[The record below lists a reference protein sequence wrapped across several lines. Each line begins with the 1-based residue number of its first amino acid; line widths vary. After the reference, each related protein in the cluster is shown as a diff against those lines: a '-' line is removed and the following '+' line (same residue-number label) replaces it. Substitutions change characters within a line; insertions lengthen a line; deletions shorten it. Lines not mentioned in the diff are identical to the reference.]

1 MFSRIKG
8 AIDRSIAEEQARQK
22 ALAEQRSTARSPSA
36 SGQRQRSV
44 SRTNSTNSSARRKIK
59 KPSQDISNGDGAVNP
74 DPAVFEAAFV
84 LDDDDTESQLAPSEK
99 TVVGSLSDNE
109 KDHSTA
115 TQNEEKKDQAG
126 VGEDVNSKADA
137 PPAPAELPLH
147 IKSKLRKLE
156 KLEATYPE
164 LLRSYRIAHGR
175 ATSIEPFER
184 ALRENT
190 PLTTIKDPTALVEYL
205 NQLNLKGDM
214 VMEEFKRVSAE
225 KDNFKKKFEEADKEL
240 TTLKDEVAAL
250 KAAKAEAPIQ
260 INTRAGSTSEEKKGD
275 DDIKQ
280 ATSPSASKSPV
291 SSILGVFS
299 PRQKP
304 AAIDESKDLSEDMFS
319 YDEEIPHLQ
328 AEVASK
334 SEEIAKL
341 TTEINILKEELTV
354 AKENSA
360 GLVESL
366 EKATRELNDS
376 RDEAATRETM
386 QAELDAKN
394 AEISSL
400 TEKLEQT
407 QSTLRSLE
415 INLED
420 ERSRAA
426 STIKEQEAK
435 LQASLSE
442 SVESDEFKKL
452 KEAKSQLE
460 VQIRD
465 LTSEIES
472 LKKARAESDEKIK
485 QLNKQIQST
494 PQVPPSISDLPGTPT
509 PAAGGSKK
517 KNKKKKKGG
526 AAADTTEASAHGT
539 SDRTQSSPPESPDL
553 EALKVEVANLRD
565 EISRKDT
572 QIERL
577 SKQRKT
583 EEDLK
588 EEIESMQESLLNIGH
603 DHVEA
608 KEKIKSLE
616 SEKAELKSRISELE
630 KEIATVTS
638 NTEANTRLQA
648 DYDSMKAEFDE
659 LKIKSQT
666 LQSDLGAAQQL
677 AQSRYKDLTDLR
689 EVLTKAQP
697 ELRSL
702 RQESATLKITKE
714 ELSSKQAELR
724 ALEKR
729 EKDLKNEVARAQ
741 RLASDREAE
750 IKLLNEKLA
759 AEKTSR
765 AKLEDEKRVAGRD
778 YRRAEAEKIELSAK
792 AEKAG
797 RELESLQSELS
808 ALRPQVKQ
816 LEDEVAKLKKEK
828 AATRE
833 EMELKVQQFNNAQG
847 LLSSM
852 RDQTAELSIQLKE
865 AQGQIESLEEELAE
879 VQKHLSERTREG
891 ETMRR
896 MLADVDERADAKIRD
911 MRARMEAA
919 VEERDRIEDEL
930 STLARRR
937 ARESEELKAKVREF
951 EREIRTLSNEK
962 EELEAREREWR
973 RRREELEQVEEK
985 ATAEVDDLRAAVTNL
1000 RSALDASEQQ
1010 VREAEKQRA
1019 DLRKL
1024 LDEAKG
1030 RYEKANKELKSIQA
1044 RFGVG
1049 GSATNVAS
1057 SGRSSIDSTRSGIN
1071 GAASGAASS
1080 VPDTMYLKT
1089 ILLQFLEVKDEKVR
1103 SQLVP
1108 VLGKL
1113 LRFDR

>member
-1 MFSRIKG
+1 MASG
-8 AIDRSIAEEQARQK
+8 PVVIAEEQARQR

-44 SRTNSTNSSARRKIK
+44 SRTNRTNSSARRKIRRA
-59 KPSQDISNGDGAVNP
+59 SQNISNGDGPVNP

-84 LDDDDTESQLAPSEK
+84 LDDDDAEFTSAQPAESEK
-99 TVVGSLSDNE
+99 VVGGTSSGNE
-109 KDHSTA
+109 KEDSTVA
-115 TQNEEKKDQAG
+115 KNEEKKDQAG
-126 VGEDVNSKADA
+126 GGEDVSPKAGA
-137 PPAPAELPLH
+137 SPAPAELPLH
-147 IKSKLRKLE
+147 VKSKLRKLE

-214 VMEEFKRVSAE
+214 VMEEFKRVSTE
-225 KDNFKKKFEEADKEL
+225 KDNYKKKFEEAEKEL
-240 TTLKDEVAAL
+240 ATLRDEVATL
-250 KAAKAEAPIQ
+250 KAARVEVPIRTDTTTQ
-260 INTRAGSTSEEKKGD
+260 VESASEEKNGD
-275 DDIKQ
+275 VDIQQ

-299 PRQKP
+299 PKQNP
-304 AAIDESKDLSEDMFS
+304 AANDESKELSEDMFS
-319 YDEEIPHLQ
+319 YDEEIPQLQ

-341 TTEINILKEELTV
+341 TSEINILKEELVV

-376 RDEAATRETM
+376 RDEAATREAV
-386 QAELDAKN
+386 QAQLDARN
-394 AEISSL
+394 AEVSSL

-407 QSTLRSLE
+407 ELTLRTLE
-415 INLED
+415 TNLED
-420 ERSRAA
+420 EKSRAA
-426 STIKEQEAK
+426 SAMKEHEAK
-435 LQASLSE
+435 LQASLSAKA
-442 SVESDEFKKL
+442 ESDEFEKL
-452 KEAKSQLE
+452 KEVKSELE
-460 VQIRD
+460 VKIRD
-465 LTSEIES
+465 LTSEIDS
-472 LKKARAESDEKIK
+472 LKKAKSESDEKIK
-485 QLNKQIQST
+485 ELNKQIQST
-494 PQVPPSISDLPGTPT
+494 SNQVLSSASDLPNTSTPT
-509 PAAGGSKK
+509 AS
-517 KNKKKKKGG
+517 G
-526 AAADTTEASAHGT
+526 AATAETVEIGT
-539 SDRTQSSPPESPDL
+539 SDRAQPSPLESPEV
-553 EALKVEVANLRD
+553 EALKVE
-565 EISRKDT
+565 DT
-572 QIERL
+572 QIEHLR
-577 SKQRKT
+577 
-583 EEDLK
+583 
-588 EEIESMQESLLNIGH
+588 EEIENMQESLLDIGH

-608 KEKIKSLE
+608 KERIKSLE

-630 KEIATVTS
+630 KEIAASTS
-638 NTEANTRLQA
+638 SSEASSKLQA
-648 DYDSMKAEFDE
+648 DYNSMKAEFDE
-659 LKIKSQT
+659 LRVKSQA
-666 LQSDLGAAQQL
+666 LH
-677 AQSRYKDLTDLR
+677 RYKDLTDLR
-689 EVLTKAQP
+689 EVLSKVQP

-702 RQESATLKITKE
+702 RQESATLKSTKE
-714 ELSSKQAELR
+714 ELTSKQAELR
-724 ALEKR
+724 SLERR

-759 AEKTSR
+759 AEKSSR

-797 RELESLQSELS
+797 RELESLQLELS
-808 ALRPQVKQ
+808 TLRPQVKQ
-816 LEDEVAKLKKEK
+816 LEDEVAKLNKEK
-828 AATRE
+828 VATRE

-865 AQGQIESLEEELAE
+865 AQGQIESLEEEVAE

-951 EREIRTLSNEK
+951 ERDIRTLSNEK
-962 EELEAREREWR
+962 DELEAREREWR

-985 ATAEVDDLRAAVTNL
+985 ATAEVDDLRAAVTSL
-1000 RSALDASEQQ
+1000 RSALDTSEQQ

-1044 RFGVG
+1044 RFSVG
-1049 GSATNVAS
+1049 GTATNVAAS
-1057 SGRSSIDSTRSGIN
+1057 SGRSSIDSTRSGTN
-1071 GAASGAASS
+1071 GVAGSPA
-1080 VPDTMYLKT
+1080 PDTMYLKT
-1089 ILLQFLEVKDEKVR
+1089 ILLQFLEVKDENVR

-1113 LRFDR
+1113 LRFDRNDEQKWLTAVQHLSRPGR